1 MFYQYGATLEKR
13 NAPYWITKL
22 FWLDILQCDR
32 EMDQVQINVLQ
43 TPGFTLS
50 ISHLLGLFSALN
62 LSTKFLSYGRIWI
75 SSLAV
80 VIVPQLRCHEDI
92 ISLDNTFLDSLLYP
106 ESSFFFI
113 LVIVCSVKEPV
124 ANFDGF
130 IDSFGSGVL
139 VDFPQPKAHEWHVL

>member
-1 MFYQYGATLEKR
+1 MFYQYLATLEKR

-43 TPGFTLS
+43 APGFSLS
-50 ISHLLGLFSALN
+50 ISHLLGLFSVLN
-62 LSTKFLSYGRIWI
+62 LSMNLLSAGRIRV

-80 VIVPQLRCHEDI
+80 VIVPQLRCHENI

-106 ESSFFFI
+106 ESSFLFI

-124 ANFDGF
+124 ADFDGF
-130 IDSFGSGVL
+130 INCFGSCIL
-139 VDFPQPKAHEWHVL
+139 VDFPQPKAYDWHVL